1 MENIQF
7 ANSSNLES
15 QMKGQAFG
23 KNGNDNGTR
32 DNSSNS
38 EKLNNSLLKLK
49 SRNRCNEALK
59 AGGGGA
65 PLEKQSSFPKKIISN
80 KDNSY

>member
-1 MENIQF
+1 
-7 ANSSNLES
+7 
-15 QMKGQAFG
+15 MKRQAIA

-32 DNSSNS
+32 ENSSNS

>member
-1 MENIQF
+1 MKRHGF
-7 ANSSNLES
+7 SKNLNE
-15 QMKGQAFG
+15 
-23 KNGNDNGTR
+23 NGTR

-65 PLEKQSSFPKKIISN
+65 SLEKQTSFPKKIISN

>member
-1 MENIQF
+1 MDSIQF
-7 ANSSNLES
+7 TNSSNLES
-15 QMKGQAFG
+15 QVKRQVLF
-23 KNGNDNGTR
+23 KNGNENGTR

-38 EKLNNSLLKLK
+38 EKLNILKLK

>member
-1 MENIQF
+1 MDNIQY
-7 ANSSNLES
+7 ANSSNLET
-15 QMKGQAFG
+15 QMKRQAIA

-32 DNSSNS
+32 ENSSNS

>member
-1 MENIQF
+1 MDSIQF

-15 QMKGQAFG
+15 QVKRQVLF
-23 KNGNDNGTR
+23 KNGNENGTR

>member
-1 MENIQF
+1 MDSIQF

-15 QMKGQAFG
+15 QVKRQVLF
-23 KNGNDNGTR
+23 KNGNENGTR

-65 PLEKQSSFPKKIISN
+65 PLEKQTSFPKKIISN

>member
-1 MENIQF
+1 MDNIQY
-7 ANSSNLES
+7 ANSSNLET
-15 QMKGQAFG
+15 QMKRQAIA
-23 KNGNDNGTR
+23 KNGNENGTR

-65 PLEKQSSFPKKIISN
+65 PLEKQSSLPKKIISN

>member
-1 MENIQF
+1 
-7 ANSSNLES
+7 
-15 QMKGQAFG
+15 MKRQAIA
-23 KNGNDNGTR
+23 KNVNDNGTR

-65 PLEKQSSFPKKIISN
+65 PLEK
-80 KDNSY
+80 